1 MALEND
7 NSPHRYNREELDAI
21 RARYRAK
28 LRELKKLQ
36 EAA

>member
-1 MALEND
+1 
-7 NSPHRYNREELDAI
+7 RYTREELEAI

-28 LRELKKLQ
+28 LRDLKKLQ